1 MRLNNPAPGRPVTS
15 PYGMRKHPI
24 TGAWKKHHGTD
35 YGGTFKVLCAGDGI
49 VNHIGWSPRGGGHV
63 VIIKHATNLYTVY
76 YHGREKTG
84 LRKGERVRAGDLVY
98 TSGSTGAS
106 TGPHLHFECRI
117 SRVWGTTRD
126 PQLYIDGSPAVA
138 PQPVRVTGRLD
149 RATWKVW
156 QEALNEDWGYKGI
169 IDGIPGRLT
178 WGAVQRSGVEYGY
191 NPKYIDGVPGPNTR
205 KSVQRRLQDKGFYT
219 GKIDGIWGRGTI
231 GGLQNALNKNEY

>member
-24 TGAWKKHHGTD
+24 TGAWKKHHGID

-106 TGPHLHFECRI
+106 TGPHLHFECRV
-117 SRVWGTTRD
+117 SKVWGTTRD

-138 PQPVRVTGRLD
+138 PQPVRVTGQLD
-149 RATWKVW
+149 RATWKAW
-156 QEALNEDWGYKGI
+156 QEVLKEDWGYEGI
-169 IDGIPGRLT
+169 IDGRPGPMTHRAIQRSVNVRADGIIGPIT
-178 WGAVQRSGVEYGY
+178 RKAVQ
-191 NPKYIDGVPGPNTR
+191 KHL
-205 KSVQRRLQDKGFYT
+205 KSKKFYT